1 MKILIQTIP
10 LEPKFRTI
18 LDRTFGSR
26 CSLQERNRRTNRMR
40 ADWFGVDSK
49 ERHSNEGTVVSQA
62 EYRISQLEGSMV
74 LVGITLVEVN
84 V

>member
-1 MKILIQTIP
+1 
-10 LEPKFRTI
+10 
-18 LDRTFGSR
+18 
-26 CSLQERNRRTNRMR
+26 MR